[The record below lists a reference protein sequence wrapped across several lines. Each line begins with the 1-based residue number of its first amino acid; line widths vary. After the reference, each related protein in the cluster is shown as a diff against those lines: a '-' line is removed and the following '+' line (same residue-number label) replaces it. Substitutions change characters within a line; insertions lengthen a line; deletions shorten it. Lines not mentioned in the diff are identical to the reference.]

1 MFKQNKRHAI
11 AASVIILL
19 PALFGAIVWQKLP
32 ARMPIHWGPD
42 GQIDGYASPLW
53 AVVGM
58 PLLLLGMQWLCILL
72 TSLDRRRTEQS
83 PKVLRTVL
91 WIIPVISIVMNG
103 AIYAAA
109 LGASFSIGTVI
120 GLLCGIGFIIIG
132 NLLPKCR
139 QSRTVG
145 IKLKWTLED
154 ENNWN
159 ATHRFAGRLWVIGGV
174 ALLPTAFLP
183 DSVFMYVLFATV
195 LTMVA
200 VPTVYSYLY
209 YRKHK

>member
-1 MFKQNKRHAI
+1 MFKQNKWHAI
-11 AASVIILL
+11 AASVVILL
-19 PALFGAIVWQKLP
+19 PALFGAIVWHKLP

-72 TSLDRRRTEQS
+72 TTLDRRRTEQS

-120 GLLCGIGFIIIG
+120 GLLCGVGFIVIG

-154 ENNWN
+154 ESNWN

>member
-1 MFKQNKRHAI
+1 MFKQNKWHAI
-11 AASVIILL
+11 AASVVILL

-42 GQIDGYASPLW
+42 GQIDGYASPLL

-72 TSLDRRRTEQS
+72 TTLDRRRTEQS

-120 GLLCGIGFIIIG
+120 GLLCGVGFIVIG

-154 ENNWN
+154 EGNWN